1 MTRSP
6 GSLCSSG
13 QPPLF
18 GQFPDQSKVLFPE
31 VQGRFGA
38 ICFPPFPL
46 DFEFYHL
53 MVTAASLLSSKMP
66 MTDSSLLVV
75 SSRAPHLLALADIRV
90 KNLSQGT
97 PEIWTASKVI
107 ALSGEAWGIYRL
119 PEEPKLCMQF

>member
-6 GSLCSSG
+6 GSLCSLG

-31 VQGRFGA
+31 GRSGA
-38 ICFPPFPL
+38 ICLRPFPL

-75 SSRAPHLLALADIRV
+75 SSRAPHLLALADICV
-90 KNLSQGT
+90 KNPPQGT
-97 PEIWTASKVI
+97 PEIWTASQVI
-107 ALSGEAWGIYRL
+107 ALSGEAWGI
-119 PEEPKLCMQF
+119 